1 MPKLL
6 YLVVHFIPR
15 RRYNFIGK
23 VVKMFLTNRIYVPE
37 NFAGQSEE
45 IALNRLRQ
53 KYLNF
58 KQTIPKLEL
67 NN

>member
-6 YLVVHFIPR
+6 YLGAHFTPR

-58 KQTIPKLEL
+58 KQATPKLEL

>member
-1 MPKLL
+1 
-6 YLVVHFIPR
+6 
-15 RRYNFIGK
+15 
-23 VVKMFLTNRIYVPE
+23 MFLTNRIYVPE

-58 KQTIPKLEL
+58 KQPIPKLEL